1 MVYLSFGERCEA
13 SPAPECLLYEPSRR
27 LLDACLRNRDFSVV
41 ELRRVNFTNFKTG
54 TVTAVDAIIVDCV
67 DGTYPSRNE
76 VGIKPRERLALTYKP
91 GDDLPYEVWAL
102 RRGFPDTLHQNYV
115 APGHPPSLCLYF
127 EAWPTV
133 ERTWT
138 PEKHLQRVLWWLR
151 ETANGTLHRGDQP
164 LEQFYFVSEFEV
176 VLPYDFIEKSTDRTL
191 SLQLEAVFHER
202 DKFTVIRASFVP
214 RDHAQVRQQLSVDFL
229 AVTVPPV
236 SHSRVEKFP
245 RTLGELEN
253 QFERRGSSLIGA
265 LAKTILDRYPED
277 GLVPERRQTLLVL
290 SIPRLRDGGEEVEH
304 TEVRGLVLEED
315 IASVGLKA
323 GLLLRGPDGGRVYKD
338 TMRFLGQ
345 EAPLGDCDD
354 WRDIAVAQPI
364 DIKIAVTKHDARR
377 ASGVPEE
384 GSDFHGV
391 LAGVGALGSVLA
403 DLWSRAGWGSWTY
416 VDDDI
421 LKPHNVI
428 RHTGKAQHVGYYK
441 AKVVSTGVNLNYSE
455 GIESAIGLPGKI
467 TDADKPE
474 IRDAVSTAQLLVD
487 ATTTLNAPRDLSSQD
502 STPRSASVFL
512 TPSGKSSVMLLENTE
527 RSTRL
532 THLEAQY
539 YRAILNNDWGAE
551 HLRGHYGELIVGGGC
566 RDVSAVISNELI
578 QLHGATLSR
587 QLRMATAQPAATI
600 RTWQLDDS
608 TGAMSFTDIP
618 VHTPLSRER
627 LGWNVFFDEG
637 LQAKLFAERERNL
650 PKETGGV
657 LLGYFDQKLK
667 SIFIVDV
674 LMAPPDSQA
683 DVTGF
688 TRGKQGLQAQLD
700 ECASRTANVV
710 GYVGE
715 WHSHP
720 RGSSAQSSPMDVELL
735 AHLALK
741 MTLDGLPALM
751 LIVGEGEIE
760 VSLGEVQ

>member
-1 MVYLSFGERCEA
+1 MEYLSFGERLDT
-13 SPAPECLLYEPSRR
+13 SPAADCLLYEQSRA
-27 LLDACLRNRDFSVV
+27 LLDVCLRNKDFRVL
-41 ELRRVNFTNFKTG
+41 ELRKVNFTNRKTG
-54 TVTAVDAIIVDCV
+54 AVTAVDAIIVDCI

-76 VGIKPRERLALTYKP
+76 ARIRPRERLALTYKP
-91 GDDLPYEVWAL
+91 DDVAPYEVWAL
-102 RRGFPDTLHQNYV
+102 RRGFPDTLHQNHV

-127 EAWPTV
+127 ETWQTV

-176 VLPYDFIEKSTDRTL
+176 VLPHNFIEKSTDRTL
-191 SLQLEAVFHER
+191 SLQLEAVHHEH
-202 DKFTVIRASFVP
+202 DKFKLIRAGFVP
-214 RDHAQVRQQLSVDFL
+214 RAQAPVRQGLSIDFL
-229 AVTVPPV
+229 AVAVPPV
-236 SHSRVEKFP
+236 LHSRVEKFP
-245 RTLGELEN
+245 NTLGELEN
-253 QFERRGSSLIGA
+253 QFERRGSSFIGA
-265 LAKTILDRYPED
+265 LAQTILDRYPED
-277 GLVPERRQTLLVL
+277 GLAPELRQTLLVL
-290 SIPRLRDGGEEVEH
+290 SIPRLRDGGDDVEK
-304 TEVRGLVLEED
+304 TEVIGLLLKAD
-315 IASVGLKA
+315 IATVGLKA
-323 GLLLRGPDGGRVYKD
+323 GLLLRDPGSGRVYKD
-338 TMRFLGQ
+338 TMRFIGQ
-345 EAPLGDCDD
+345 EAPLWGCED
-354 WRDIAVAQPI
+354 WRDIAVELPI
-364 DIKIAVTKHDARR
+364 DIKIAATKHDARR
-377 ASGVPEE
+377 ASGVPDE

-428 RHTGKAQHVGYYK
+428 RHTGKAAHVGYYK

-455 GIESAIGLPGKI
+455 GIESSKGLPGKI

-474 IRDAVSTAQLLVD
+474 ICGAVSTAQILVD
-487 ATTTLNAPRDLSSQD
+487 ATTTLNAPRDLASQD
-502 STPRSASVFL
+502 ATPRSASVFL
-512 TPSGKSSVMLLENTE
+512 TPSGKSSVMLLEDSE

-532 THLEAQY
+532 SHLEAQY
-539 YRAILNNDWGAE
+539 YRAILNDDWGAE
-551 HLRGHYGELIVGGGC
+551 HLSGHYGELIVGGGC

-578 QLHGATLSR
+578 QLHGATLAR
-587 QLRMATAQPAATI
+587 QLRTLSAQQTAQI

-608 TGAMSFTDIP
+608 TGALSLADVP
-618 VHTPLSRER
+618 VQTPLIREQ
-627 LGWNVFFDEG
+627 LGWNILFDEG
-637 LQAKLFAERERNL
+637 LQAKLHAERERNL

-657 LLGYFDQKLK
+657 LLGYFDQMLK
-667 SIFIVDV
+667 SIFIVDA

-688 TRGKQGLQAQLD
+688 TRGRQGLKEQLD
-700 ECASRTANVV
+700 ECARRTANVV

-720 RGSSAQSSPMDVELL
+720 RGSSARSSQLDVELL
-735 AHLALK
+735 AHLVLK

-751 LIVGEGEIE
+751 LIVGEGEVA

>member
-1 MVYLSFGERCEA
+1 MDYLSFGERCDK
-13 SPAPECLLYEPSRR
+13 SPAPECLLYEESRR
-27 LLDACLRNRDFSVV
+27 LLEACLRNRDLSVV
-41 ELRRVNFTNFKTG
+41 ELRKVNFTNHKTG
-54 TVTAVDAIIVDCV
+54 AVTAVDAIIVDCV

-91 GDDLPYEVWAL
+91 GDGLPYEVWAL

-115 APGHPPSLCLYF
+115 APRHPPSLCLYF
-127 EAWPTV
+127 EMWQTV

-176 VLPYDFIEKSTDRTL
+176 VLPHDFIEKSTDRTL
-191 SLQLEAVFHER
+191 SLHLEAVFHEH
-202 DKFTVIRASFVP
+202 DKFKVIRAGFVP
-214 RDHAQVRQQLSVDFL
+214 RDKAPVRQALSVDFL

-236 SHSRVEKFP
+236 GHSRVEKFP
-245 RTLGELEN
+245 NTLGELEN
-253 QFERRGSSLIGA
+253 QFERRGSSFVGA
-265 LAKTILDRYPED
+265 LTQTLLDRYPED
-277 GLVPERRQTLLVL
+277 GLIPERRRTLLVL
-290 SIPRLRDGGEEVEH
+290 SIPRLRDGGDEVEQ
-304 TEVRGLVLEED
+304 TEVRGLLLEED
-315 IASVGLKA
+315 ITSIGLKA
-323 GLLLRGPDGGRVYKD
+323 GLLVSSPDNGRVYKD
-338 TMRFLGQ
+338 TLRFLSQ
-345 EAPLGDCDD
+345 EAPKGDSDD

-364 DIKIAVTKHDARR
+364 DIKIAVTKQDARR
-377 ASGVPEE
+377 ASGVPDE

-441 AKVVSTGVNLNYSE
+441 ANVVSTGVGLNYSD
-455 GIESAIGLPGKI
+455 GIESAKGLPGKI

-474 IRDAVSTAQLLVD
+474 IRDAVSTAKLLVD
-487 ATTTLNAPRDLSSQD
+487 ATTTLHAPRDLASQD

-512 TPSGKSSVMLLENTE
+512 TPSGKSSVMLLEDKD

-532 THLEAQY
+532 SHLEAQY
-539 YRAILNNDWGAE
+539 YRAILNDYWGAE
-551 HLRGHYGELIVGGGC
+551 HLSGHYGGLIVGGGC

-578 QLHGATLSR
+578 QLHGATLAR
-587 QLRMATAQPAATI
+587 QLRTLSAQQNAQI

-608 TGAMSFTDIP
+608 TGALSFAEVP
-618 VHTPLSRER
+618 VQTPLVRER
-627 LGWNVFFDEG
+627 LGWNIVFDEG
-637 LQAKLFAERERNL
+637 LQAKFFAERERHL

-667 SIFIVDV
+667 SIFIVDA

-688 TRGKQGLQAQLD
+688 TRGKQGLREQLD
-700 ECASRTANVV
+700 ECARRTAHVV
-710 GYVGE
+710 GYIGE

-720 RGSSAQSSPMDVELL
+720 PGSSAQSSPMDVELL